1 MGKDYPRLVRVLQI
15 QPFAS
20 RIEPSRMSASFEEI
34 LLSRSYTFI
43 VGADAVPI
51 TVHEATLADQSP
63 GLKALMRTEMSEGLA
78 REARWEDVDKETFMR
93 FAQFAYIGD
102 YSIPTMIVKPSA
114 PTADERLRPPSP
126 EFFMPSDEWT
136 ANKAGKKHA
145 RAVPVTKTIPVFK
158 DLIYARPMP
167 QFNFEGTY
175 NLKVGDGIGENIGE
189 ILHIHASLYVLAE
202 KWGVDRLKRLTLF
215 KIHKTLSLFSLD
227 ALRLEVVV
235 DFVRYV
241 YSDERTPDL
250 ESTVDE
256 LRELVRQYIV
266 ANAEFTSRN
275 APFLALI
282 EEGGALARDLWKYV
296 APRMNK

>member
-1 MGKDYPRLVRVLQI
+1 
-15 QPFAS
+15 
-20 RIEPSRMSASFEEI
+20 
-34 LLSRSYTFI
+34 
-43 VGADAVPI
+43 
-51 TVHEATLADQSP
+51 
-63 GLKALMRTEMSEGLA
+63 MSEGLA
-78 REARWEDVDKETFMR
+78 HEARWEDVDKETFMR

-114 PTADERLRPPSP
+114 PIADDRPRPPSP
-126 EFFMPSDEWT
+126 EFFIPSDEWT

-145 RAVPVTKTIPVFK
+145 YPRAVPVSKTIPVFK
-158 DLIYARPMP
+158 DLIYPRPMP

-175 NLKVGDGIGENIGE
+175 NPKVGEGLVENIGE
-189 ILHIHASLYVLAE
+189 ILRIHASLYVLAE
-202 KWGVDRLKRLTLF
+202 KWGIDRLKRLTLF

-227 ALRLEVVV
+227 TLRLEDVV

-275 APFLALI
+275 ATFLALV

-296 APRMNK
+296 APRVNKSN

>member
-1 MGKDYPRLVRVLQI
+1 
-15 QPFAS
+15 
-20 RIEPSRMSASFEEI
+20 MSASFEAI

-51 TVHEATLADQSP
+51 TVHEAALAELAP

-78 REARWEDVDKETFMR
+78 REARWDDVDKETFIR

-102 YSIPTMIVKPSA
+102 YSTPTMIVKPSVPA
-114 PTADERLRPPSP
+114 ADQTPRPPSP
-126 EFFMPSDEWT
+126 DDDFFLP
-136 ANKAGKKHA
+136 ANQADKN
-145 RAVPVTKTIPVFK
+145 RAYPRAAPVTKTIPVFK
-158 DLIYARPMP
+158 DLIYPRPMP

-175 NLKVGDGIGENIGE
+175 NLKVGDGMGKNIGE
-189 ILHIHASLYVLAE
+189 ILHIHASLYVLAQ

-215 KIHKTLSLFSLD
+215 KIHKTLNLFSLD

-235 DFVRYV
+235 GFVRYI

-250 ESTVDE
+250 ASKVDE

-275 APFLALI
+275 TTFLALI

-296 APRMNK
+296 APRVNK

>member
-1 MGKDYPRLVRVLQI
+1 
-15 QPFAS
+15 
-20 RIEPSRMSASFEEI
+20 MSTSFEEI

-43 VGADAVPI
+43 VGAEAVPI

-78 REARWEDVDKETFMR
+78 REASWEDVDKETFMR

-102 YSIPTMIVKPSA
+102 YSIPTMIVRPSA
-114 PTADERLRPPSP
+114 PTADERPRPSSP
-126 EFFMPSDEWT
+126 GFFMPSDEWT

-145 RAVPVTKTIPVFK
+145 YPRPVPVSKTIPIFK
-158 DLIYARPMP
+158 DLIYPRPMP

-175 NLKVGDGIGENIGE
+175 NPKAGDGLGENIGE
-189 ILHIHASLYVLAE
+189 ILHIYGSLYVLAE
-202 KWGVDRLKRLTLF
+202 KWGVDRLKRLTHF
-215 KIHKTLSLFSLD
+215 KVHKTLSLFSLD
-227 ALRLEVVV
+227 TLRVEDVV

-241 YSDERTPDL
+241 YSERTPDL

-275 APFLALI
+275 ATF
-282 EEGGALARDLWKYV
+282 
-296 APRMNK
+296 

>member
-1 MGKDYPRLVRVLQI
+1 
-15 QPFAS
+15 
-20 RIEPSRMSASFEEI
+20 
-34 LLSRSYTFI
+34 

-78 REARWEDVDKETFMR
+78 REARWEDVNKETFMR

-126 EFFMPSDEWT
+126 EFFMPSDDWT

>member
-34 LLSRSYTFI
+34 LLSRFYTFI

-215 KIHKTLSLFSLD
+215 KIHKTLSLFSL
-227 ALRLEVVV
+227 V
-235 DFVRYV
+235 
-241 YSDERTPDL
+241 P
-250 ESTVDE
+250 
-256 LRELVRQYIV
+256 
-266 ANAEFTSRN
+266 
-275 APFLALI
+275 
-282 EEGGALARDLWKYV
+282 
-296 APRMNK
+296 